1 MLVET
6 ATVDGKDGLWI
17 SIHDSGFSR
26 KCTYSTVDVVCL
38 RFLSWLARLL
48 TVDHAAV
55 HWNRFSKNGF
65 QQRGMIGLSHGI
77 DSSLR

>member
-1 MLVET
+1 LM
-6 ATVDGKDGLWI
+6 
-17 SIHDSGFSR
+17 
-26 KCTYSTVDVVCL
+26 
-38 RFLSWLARLL
+38 
-48 TVDHAAV
+48 VDHAAV